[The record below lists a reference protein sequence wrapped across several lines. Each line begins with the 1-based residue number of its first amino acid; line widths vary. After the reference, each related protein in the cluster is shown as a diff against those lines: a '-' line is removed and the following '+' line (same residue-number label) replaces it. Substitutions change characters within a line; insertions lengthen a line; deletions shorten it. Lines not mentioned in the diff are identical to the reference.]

1 MFLISKFTH
10 IKRFFMRN
18 KLFSRLKQEYSHL
31 GLGDS
36 VLQAHA
42 EALNAMGLVT
52 EDNLDIV
59 ISSQK
64 TFLENLQKENDKR
77 ASDAYNKAKNAKE
90 DGTKNDADVPEWY
103 KTEKAKNDKLIKSLQ
118 DTIDSLNEKNEN
130 YEKEKLATARINL
143 IRSKAKELGIPQF
156 RIEEGF
162 AIADDADDN
171 TITSYLTTVANNIKT
186 QLLPGNKTVFPHAGD
201 KVEKSDADT
210 IAESLIS

>member
-1 MFLISKFTH
+1 
-10 IKRFFMRN
+10 MRN

-52 EDNLDIV
+52 EDNLDVV

-64 TFLENLQKENDKR
+64 SFLENLQKENDKR

-90 DGTKNDADVPEWY
+90 KEESIKNDADVPEWY
-103 KTEKAKNDKLIKSLQ
+103 KAEKTKNDKLIKSLQ
-118 DTIDSLNEKNEN
+118 DTIGSLNEKNEK

-143 IRSKAKELGIPQF
+143 ITSKAKELGIPQF

-201 KVEKSDADT
+201 KVEKADVDA
-210 IAESLIS
+210 IAESLMN